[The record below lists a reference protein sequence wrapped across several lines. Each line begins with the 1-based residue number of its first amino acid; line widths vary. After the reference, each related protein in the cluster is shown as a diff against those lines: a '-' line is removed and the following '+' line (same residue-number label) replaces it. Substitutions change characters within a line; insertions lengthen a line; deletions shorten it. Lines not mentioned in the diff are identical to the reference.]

1 MKIQKMFW
9 NPKLIRIGP
18 LKENT
23 ALHRGGRKY
32 SLKHS
37 NKFALGRCR
46 DFEIISDRKIP
57 EIFLN
62 SNSFY
67 LRK

>member
-23 ALHRGGRKY
+23 ARHRGGRKY
-32 SLKHS
+32 SLEHS
-37 NKFALGRCR
+37 NKFAW
-46 DFEIISDRKIP
+46 DDEEILKLSQIGK
-57 EIFLN
+57 FL
-62 SNSFY
+62 
-67 LRK
+67 KCV